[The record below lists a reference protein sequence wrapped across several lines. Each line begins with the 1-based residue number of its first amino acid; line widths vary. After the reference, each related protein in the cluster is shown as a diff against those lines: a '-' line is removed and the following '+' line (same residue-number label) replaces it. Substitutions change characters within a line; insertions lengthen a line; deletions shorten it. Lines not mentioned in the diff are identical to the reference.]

1 MRTAVPLLA
10 LVLALP
16 LAALPS
22 APVRGEVPDAVALEH
37 ADVNRF
43 MGRWYEIAR
52 LPNTQERACARDVV
66 STYERRNESA
76 IRVVNVCRN
85 ADGELE
91 RTQGVARIRDGLS
104 QAKLEFRFAP
114 LALAWLPFLWDD
126 WWILEV
132 APEYSYMM
140 AGDPSH
146 QRLWIYARTPELDDA
161 TYRSLVAHAAV
172 QGYDTTRL
180 VRTPQSA
187 P

>member
-10 LVLALP
+10 LGIFLP
-16 LAALPS
+16 LAAISP
-22 APVRGEVPDAVALEH
+22 APARAEVPEAVALEH
-37 ADVNRF
+37 ADINRF

-52 LPNTQERACARDVV
+52 LPNNQERACARDVV
-66 STYERRNESA
+66 STYERRTESA

-85 ADGELE
+85 AEGELE
-91 RTQGVARIRDGLS
+91 RSQGVARIRDGLS

-146 QRLWIYARTPELDDA
+146 QRLWIYARTRELDDT
-161 TYRSLVAHAAV
+161 TYRTLVAHAAA

-180 VRTPQSA
+180 VRTPQST